1 MNSAEHLH
9 TMAGAFQEICQGEE
23 PWIALGNFLNDWF
36 DYAKDQRP
44 ELVAAPLS
52 LPQDANLYQRRWAAF
67 CAASVDYLCASY
79 SVPCPAWVSLA
90 AYTLPEPWFDAPMA
104 HKSEVRTYLLQQ
116 TPEPFTRRNIYCG
129 DRVFANKYE
138 LAEQHRHASPSLHSS
153 R

>member
-9 TMAGAFQEICQGEE
+9 TMSATYQEICQEEE

-36 DYAKDQRP
+36 DYAMDQRD

-52 LPQDANLYQRRWAAF
+52 MPQEPNQYQWRWAAF
-67 CAASVDYLCASY
+67 CAASVDYLCARF
-79 SVPCPAWVSLA
+79 SVPCPTWVSLPI
-90 AYTLPEPWFDAPMA
+90 YTLPEPWFDAPMA
-104 HKSEVRTYLLQQ
+104 HKPEVRTYLLHH

-138 LAEQHRHASPSLHSS
+138 LAEQYHHATSSRHSS